1 MAFLKG
7 ISQQDNQKA
16 FDAHEIR
23 EKQCIEWLNTKKKE
37 FRISI
42 NIAGLV
48 GVAKGI
54 LIIIQSALLAY
65 LFQQLLIEKQPW
77 QQLKEFFIFLTLVFI
92 FRSIS
97 SYTFQVLGFKISTA
111 VKRSVRG
118 TLLDKFFMLGPAYT
132 KQHQSGE
139 LATLSLEQTEA
150 LEGYFSRFLPQQLI
164 VSILPFIIIT
174 VVIPVNW
181 VVAIIFLL
189 TGPLIPLFMVL
200 VGMGATTAHRNQFL
214 SLSKMSAYFFDRI
227 QGLSTLKL
235 FGQAETELGRVKNI
249 ATDFREKTMDVLR
262 IAFLS
267 SAVLEFFSAISVAL
281 VAVYVGLGLLGLI
294 TFGPAVDI
302 SLQEALFVLLLAPEF
317 FNPLKLLAVNYHDK
331 AAAIGATDQLLKIL
345 EQPDNLHSDQQKG
358 SSEFCIEFQ
367 NVSKFYQQK
376 EIIKALNIQIRA
388 GEKIA
393 LTGQSGV
400 GKTTLFNLLLSF
412 EQVTDGK
419 IFINGEK
426 VSQQLAEKNIAW
438 AGQQATIFYASIQ
451 DNISLFNPDITLS
464 QINTAAD
471 AAGVSEYSNILDKGL
486 QTLIGEKGYGL
497 SGGQIQRIAL
507 ARVFIK
513 DAPIILLDEPTAHL
527 DKENKTIL
535 LDRIDRLFKDKTLI
549 IASHDPQ
556 AITRMDRTINLL

>member
-7 ISQQDNQKA
+7 ISQQNNQKA
-16 FDAHEIR
+16 FDVNEIR
-23 EKQCIEWLNTKKKE
+23 EKQCVEWLNTKKKE

-42 NIAGLV
+42 NITGLV
-48 GVAKGI
+48 GIAIGI

-65 LFQQLLIEKQPW
+65 LFQQLIIEKQPW

-97 SYTFQVLGFKISTA
+97 SYYFQMLGFKVSSA
-111 VKRSVRG
+111 VKQSVRG
-118 TLLDKFFMLGPAYT
+118 ILLDKFLILGPAYT

-139 LATLSLEQTEA
+139 LATLTLEQTEA

-164 VSILPFIIIT
+164 VSILPLIIIA

-214 SLSKMSAYFFDRI
+214 ALSRMSAYFFDRI
-227 QGLSTLKL
+227 QGLTTLKL
-235 FGQAETELGRVKNI
+235 FGQAETELDRVRNI
-249 ATDFREKTMDVLR
+249 ATGFREKTMDVLR

-302 SLQEALFVLLLAPEF
+302 NLQEALFVLLLAPEF
-317 FNPLKLLAVNYHDK
+317 FSPLKQLAVNYHDK
-331 AAAIGATDQLLKIL
+331 AAAIGAADQLLKIL
-345 EQPDNLHSDQQKG
+345 EQPENCHSDQQKG

-367 NVSKFYQQK
+367 NVSKSYQQK
-376 EIIKALNIQIRA
+376 EIFKTLNIQIRA

-400 GKTTLFNLLLSF
+400 GKTTLFNLLLGF
-412 EQVTDGK
+412 EQVTKGK
-419 IFINGEK
+419 MFIHGEK

-451 DNISLFNPDITLS
+451 DNISLFNPDISLS
-464 QINTAAD
+464 QINAAAN
-471 AAGVSEYSNILDKGL
+471 AAGVFQYSKLLDKGL

-507 ARVFIK
+507 ARTFIK

-527 DKENKTIL
+527 DKENKSIL
-535 LDRIDRLFKDKTLI
+535 LDMIDRLFKDKTLI

-556 AITRMDRTINLL
+556 VIVRMNRTINLL

>member
-1 MAFLKG
+1 MAFLQG
-7 ISQQDNQKA
+7 ISHQDNQKA
-16 FDAHEIR
+16 FDVHEIR
-23 EKQCIEWLNTKKKE
+23 EKQCIEWLNAKKKE

-42 NIAGLV
+42 NITGLV
-48 GVAKGI
+48 GVANGI
-54 LIIIQSALLAY
+54 LIIIQSALLAF
-65 LFQQLLIEKQPW
+65 LFQQLIIEKQPW

-97 SYTFQVLGFKISTA
+97 SYCFQMLGFKVSTA
-111 VKRSVRG
+111 VKQSVRG
-118 TLLDKFFMLGPAYT
+118 VLLDKFLILGSAYT

-139 LATLSLEQTEA
+139 LATLTLEQTEA

-164 VSILPFIIIT
+164 VSILPLIIIA

-214 SLSKMSAYFFDRI
+214 ALSRMSAYFFDRI
-227 QGLSTLKL
+227 QGLTTLKL
-235 FGQAETELGRVKNI
+235 FGQAETELDRVRNI
-249 ATDFREKTMDVLR
+249 ATGFREKTMDVLR

-267 SAVLEFFSAISVAL
+267 SAVLEFFSAIAVAL

-317 FNPLKLLAVNYHDK
+317 FNPLKQLAVNYHDK
-331 AAAIGATDQLLKIL
+331 AAAIGAADQLLKIL
-345 EQPDNLHSDQQKG
+345 EQPNNCHSNQQKG
-358 SSEFCIEFQ
+358 SSKFCIEFQ
-367 NVSKFYQQK
+367 NVSKSYQQK

-400 GKTTLFNLLLSF
+400 GKTTLFNLLLGF

-419 IFINGEK
+419 LFINGEK
-426 VSQQLAEKNIAW
+426 ISQQLAEKNIAW

-451 DNISLFNPDITLS
+451 DNISLFNPDMSLS
-464 QINTAAD
+464 QINAAAN
-471 AAGVSEYSNILDKGL
+471 AAGVSEYSKLLNKGL

-507 ARVFIK
+507 ARAFIK

-527 DKENKTIL
+527 DKKNKTIL
-535 LDRIDRLFKDKTLI
+535 LDRIDRLFKDKTLF
-549 IASHDPQ
+549 IASHDPLVI
-556 AITRMDRTINLL
+556 ARMDRKINLL

>member
-23 EKQCIEWLNTKKKE
+23 EKQCVEWLKAKKKE
-37 FRISI
+37 FSSSI
-42 NIAGLV
+42 NIVGLV
-48 GVAKGI
+48 GVSNGI

-65 LFQQLLIEKQPW
+65 LFQQLIIEKQPW
-77 QQLKEFFIFLTLVFI
+77 QQLKEFFMFLTLVFI

-97 SYTFQVLGFKISTA
+97 SYYFQVLGFKVSTA
-111 VKRSVRG
+111 VKQSVREI
-118 TLLDKFFMLGPAYT
+118 LLDKFFMLGPAYT

-139 LATLSLEQTEA
+139 LATLILEQTEA

-164 VSILPFIIIT
+164 VSILPLIIIT
-174 VVIPVNW
+174 VIIPVNW

-214 SLSKMSAYFFDRI
+214 ALSRMSAYFFDRI
-227 QGLSTLKL
+227 QGLTTLKL
-235 FGQAETELGRVKNI
+235 FGQAETELDRVRNI
-249 ATDFREKTMDVLR
+249 ATGFREKTMDVLR

-267 SAVLEFFSAISVAL
+267 SAVLEFFSAIAVAL

-302 SLQEALFVLLLAPEF
+302 NLQEALFVLLLAPEF
-317 FNPLKLLAVNYHDK
+317 FNPLKQLAVNYHDK
-331 AAAIGATDQLLKIL
+331 AAAIGAADQLLKIL
-345 EQPDNLHSDQQKG
+345 EQPDNRHSDQQKD

-367 NVSKFYQQK
+367 NVSKSYQQK
-376 EIIKALNIQIRA
+376 EIIKALNIKIRA

-393 LTGQSGV
+393 LIGQSGV
-400 GKTTLFNLLLSF
+400 GKTTLFNLLLGF

-426 VSQQLAEKNIAW
+426 ASQQLAEKNIAW

-451 DNISLFNPDITLS
+451 DNISLFNPDMSPS
-464 QINTAAD
+464 QINAAAD
-471 AAGVSEYSNILDKGL
+471 AAGVSQYSKLLDKGL

-507 ARVFIK
+507 ARAFIK

-527 DKENKTIL
+527 DKKNKTIL
-535 LDRIDRLFKDKTLI
+535 LDRIDRLFKDKTLF
-549 IASHDPQ
+549 IASHDPLVI
-556 AITRMDRTINLL
+556 ARMDRKINLL